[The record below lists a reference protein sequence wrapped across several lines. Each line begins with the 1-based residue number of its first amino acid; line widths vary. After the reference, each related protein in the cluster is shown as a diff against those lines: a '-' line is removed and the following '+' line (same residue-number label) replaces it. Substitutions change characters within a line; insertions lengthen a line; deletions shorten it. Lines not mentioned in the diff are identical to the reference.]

1 MDISI
6 KPGKAS
12 GRVAAPPSKSM
23 AHRYLICAALAGGK
37 SKVSNLA
44 YSKDI
49 EATLDCIE
57 GIKAWTVR
65 RENEVEV
72 RGIGGSAGNDHDAKA
87 DNIGG
92 VLDVNPEAG
101 KDGISEPVVN
111 DPGSMPGEIADLSDR
126 GTDIID
132 LNVKESGSTLRFFV
146 PIVLALGMKV
156 RFNGS
161 RTLLTRPLSV
171 YEDICREQGIDFIRT
186 EDSLTVNGK
195 LEACDYSVPGDISS
209 QFITGLLYALA
220 IMGGDKRIHL
230 TTEVASRSY
239 IDLTIEAMGEFG
251 VTVRWEDERTLY
263 IGKTEGF
270 TARDIRVEGDYSN
283 AAFLEALN
291 VIGGEVIVE
300 DLKEYSLQGDRVYRE
315 YFRKLKEGKAE
326 LDITDCPDL
335 GPVLMGVAAACNG
348 GVLKGTGRLKIKE
361 SDRGTVM
368 CERLSHFG
376 VKTEQ
381 YEDSIVIHKCDLH
394 APEQPLDG
402 ANDHRIVMTLAT
414 LMTITGGTIE
424 GVEAVEKSYPDYPAV
439 LKGLGI
445 DIEMINS

>member
-65 RENEVEV
+65 RETEVEV
-72 RGIGGSAGNDHDAKA
+72 RGIGEAAGNEPIGVLRSIGESDGNKHDAKA

-92 VLDVNPEAG
+92 SAG
-101 KDGISEPVVN
+101 N
-111 DPGSMPGEIADLSDR
+111 DR

-195 LEACDYSVPGDISS
+195 LEECDYSVPGDISS

-220 IMGGDKRIHL
+220 IMGGDKRVHL

-263 IGKTEGF
+263 IEKTEGF

-291 VIGGEVIVE
+291 VIGGDVIVE
-300 DLKEYSLQGDRVYRE
+300 DLKEHSLQGDRVYRE
-315 YFRKLKEGKAE
+315 YLRKLKEGKAE

-348 GVLKGTGRLKIKE
+348 GVIKGTGRLKIKE

-445 DIEMINS
+445 VIEMINS